1 MVTTTSACSECSDL
15 KEQLG
20 HVTRRL
26 EAQEVQVDTLRQL
39 MESLRSSTLT
49 VPPVPSPPGAMQT
62 STPVESPPS
71 IFHAPSTSSATAALH
86 PPAVCSPT
94 GPPADPRL
102 DPTSPAVASMA
113 SSPHPPPSSMPNLP
127 TPIAMHAESI
137 APEFLQ
143 MLWAPTV
150 VEDTHPPRS
159 PSSASD
165 DHVPPA
171 CPPPSIINTDD
182 AIAVDQPAASVP
194 AIPVS
199 PFNLPAVPY
208 LYSLQAPITPGD
220 DHPPS
225 LCPPNS
231 TSADGMA
238 LDPEAIPLPTIVVSP
253 TNVPND
259 TALAPAV
266 SHTKQVWYSEHGR

>member
-1 MVTTTSACSECSDL
+1 
-15 KEQLG
+15 
-20 HVTRRL
+20 
-26 EAQEVQVDTLRQL
+26 
-39 MESLRSSTLT
+39 
-49 VPPVPSPPGAMQT
+49 
-62 STPVESPPS
+62 
-71 IFHAPSTSSATAALH
+71 
-86 PPAVCSPT
+86 
-94 GPPADPRL
+94 
-102 DPTSPAVASMA
+102 
-113 SSPHPPPSSMPNLP
+113 
-127 TPIAMHAESI
+127 MHAESVT
-137 APEFLQ
+137 PEFLQ

-150 VEDTHPPRS
+150 VEDPHPSQS

-182 AIAVDQPAASVP
+182 AMAVDQPAASVP

-199 PFNLPAVPY
+199 LFNLPAVPY

-238 LDPEAIPLPTIVVSP
+238 LDPEAIPLPTIMVSP
-253 TNVPND
+253 TNVPD
-259 TALAPAV
+259 DMALAPVVGDDGSVGTGEAN
-266 SHTKQVWYSEHGR
+266 TLDM